1 MKSGKLIHLAL
12 IAVVMIGLAVWTS
25 RRPRPG
31 QSPSPGSGSPVLS
44 SLQDVDRLNSIAE
57 ILIRPST
64 GEVWRFVREKEGW
77 KAADRFGYPA
87 DFEKVSNFLLSL
99 RRLKV
104 GRRLPDD
111 PASLGRFG
119 LAPGEADG
127 ESREVTLKNAAG
139 QEIAL
144 LRIGKEWYRTR
155 AGGEESWGGGFPDGR
170 YLWAEGR
177 AVLVMDTLPD
187 FPASRRDWLSTEVAN
202 VGSYE
207 IRSIEVRE
215 ADGRH
220 LLLQRPDS
228 TGALKLPDLAAE
240 EEMES
245 AKVNSLAN
253 LLSWLHF
260 EDVADPAS
268 SDEALG
274 FDRPTVVV
282 MTLTN
287 GVSYTVVVGG
297 AKEGDGG
304 SRYLRL
310 TAAYVP
316 PAAAEAKSE
325 GSEQDEKAASEQEK
339 AQKKLAEEVKAFN
352 ARHANWTYIVAAYKL
367 EAVSADRAQFVKPKP
382 PPAETAKDGTAETGE
397 TGGTTPA
404 PAVEEAAPPAPEP
417 AGQ

>member
-1 MKSGKLIHLAL
+1 MKSGKLILLTL
-12 IAVVMIGLAVWTS
+12 IAVVVIGLAVWTS

-31 QSPSPGSGSPVLS
+31 QSPSPESGTPVLS

-57 ILIRPST
+57 IHIRPST

-87 DFEKVSNFLLSL
+87 DFEKVSNFLLAL

-111 PASLGRFG
+111 PASLARFG

-127 ESREVTLKNAAG
+127 ESREVLLKNATG

-187 FPASRRDWLSTEVAN
+187 LPASRRDWLSTEVAN
-202 VGSYE
+202 VGSYD
-207 IRSIEVRE
+207 IRAIEVRD

-220 LLLQRPDS
+220 LLLQRPDL
-228 TGALKLPDLAAE
+228 TGALKVPDLAAE

-245 AKVNSLAN
+245 SKVNSLAN

-260 EDVADPAS
+260 EDVADPAL
-268 SDEALG
+268 SDEAMG

-287 GVSYTVVVGG
+287 GVSYTVSVGG
-297 AKEGDGG
+297 AKEGEGG
-304 SRYLRL
+304 GRYLRL
-310 TAAYVP
+310 TAAYAP
-316 PAAAEAKSE
+316 PATTEEKSE
-325 GSEQDEKAASEQEK
+325 ESEKDEKAAEQEK
-339 AQKKLAEEVKAFN
+339 ALKKLVEEVKAFN

-382 PPAETAKDGTAETGE
+382 PPAETAKEETAETGE
-397 TGGTTPA
+397 TSETPPA
-404 PAVEEAAPPAPEP
+404 PAVEEVAPPAPEA
-417 AGQ
+417 AGP